1 MASRRPVTQIPH
13 GEVLGSYRTHEDAQK
28 AVRFLAEKDFD
39 VSSLTIVGSN
49 LKIVEPVTGMLTWA
63 AAAGRGALSGAWIG
77 MLFGLVFMLLGGG
90 TDASL
95 TTGALLP
102 GIVIGVGLG
111 MIWGIALKAINRKQS
126 AVMSSPQVLATT
138 YDIICPPGVVNEAQ
152 AILATR

>member
-28 AVRFLAEKDFD
+28 AVRYLAESEFD
-39 VSSLTIVGSN
+39 VSSLTIVGSD

-63 AAAGRGALSGAWIG
+63 AAAGRGALSGAWVG

-90 TDASL
+90 AEASL

-111 MIWGIALKAINRKQS
+111 MIWGIAVKAINRKQG
-126 AVMSSPQVLATT
+126 AIMSSPQVLART
-138 YDIICPPGVVNEAQ
+138 YDIICPPGVLNEARE
-152 AILATR
+152 ILATR